1 MYIYRCVYFESLKL
15 MNQDLDV
22 EICAVVGGCLINRM
36 LSDLL
41 LLSKLFLIINYMKL
55 SFYDE

>member
-1 MYIYRCVYFESLKL
+1 MYFESLKL